1 MTAHIIA
8 VATSPHD
15 VYFHVWHFIYRQVQ
29 LDNWFGN
36 IIAGVVGF
44 AIGTL
49 AWPPTR
55 KRLVAFIEKHVNGI
69 HAKLD
74 AQHQERMEQAQTHHE
89 LQMELA
95 KAQHLELLVA
105 QGLRTD
111 RRQSTEPVESEP
123 TTKAPAKAARKPRE
137 ATK

>member
-1 MTAHIIA
+1 MMGVVA
-8 VATSPHD
+8 VASSPHD

-36 IIAGVVGF
+36 IVAGVVGF

-55 KRLVAFIEKHVNGI
+55 KRLVAFIEKHISGI

-95 KAQHLELLVA
+95 KAQHLELMVA

-111 RRQSTEPVESEP
+111 RRQEPR
-123 TTKAPAKAARKPRE
+123 PAKAESLAKTPAKTPRKPRE